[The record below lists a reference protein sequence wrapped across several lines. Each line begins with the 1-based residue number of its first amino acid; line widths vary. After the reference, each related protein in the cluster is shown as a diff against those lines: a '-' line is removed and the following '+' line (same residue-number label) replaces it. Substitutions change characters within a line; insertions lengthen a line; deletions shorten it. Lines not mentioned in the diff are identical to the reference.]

1 MRALDKALFFLLYGP
16 SPPPA
21 WLTFM
26 AAWSLV
32 GGGYALLA
40 IAPWVLVAR
49 VRRAVVG
56 LLAAILLT
64 ALVVFAMKHGFGRV
78 RPYAAL
84 EGVRA
89 LAFAPPTDPSF
100 PSGHAAGSACL
111 AAYFAD
117 RARPART
124 ALLALAAGLVAL
136 SRIVLGVHFPLDTL
150 VGALVGGTIGA
161 LMARRAMP
169 KTEQR

>member
-1 MRALDKALFFLLYGP
+1 MRALDQAVFFLLYGP
-16 SPPPA
+16 SPPSA

-32 GGGYALLA
+32 GGGYALFA

-49 VRRAVVG
+49 VRREVAG
-56 LLAAILLT
+56 LLAAIVLT
-64 ALVVFAMKHGFGRV
+64 SIVVFAMKHGFGRV

-84 EGVRA
+84 AGVHA

-111 AAYFAD
+111 AGYFAD

-124 ALLALAAGLVAL
+124 ALLALGAGLVAL
-136 SRIVLGVHFPLDTL
+136 SRIVLGVHFPLDTV
-150 VGALVGGTIGA
+150 VGAALGATVGA
-161 LMARRAMP
+161 LMARRTMP
-169 KTEQR
+169 RTEQN